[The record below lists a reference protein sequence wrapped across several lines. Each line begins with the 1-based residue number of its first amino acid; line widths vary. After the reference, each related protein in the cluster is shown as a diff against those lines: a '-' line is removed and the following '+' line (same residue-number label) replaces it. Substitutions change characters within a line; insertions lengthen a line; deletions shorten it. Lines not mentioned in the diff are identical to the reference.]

1 MATLEQRMP
10 MPLRW
15 LRGTISVINGTA
27 MAASALG
34 ILAALG
40 LIGWSVLMRYALNR
54 PVPWVDEVVGFL
66 LVAIVTLAAA
76 DVLRKGQHIG
86 VDILVGA
93 LRGHARRL
101 AALWSALMATAA
113 ALVWIVNGW
122 EVAMFN
128 RMLGIVTEG
137 HLEWPV
143 YGLMLFLPLGG
154 ALMLLTALE
163 AVWLTVLGHALPD
176 QDHAH
181 DSASQSGHAAGDDQ

>member
-1 MATLEQRMP
+1 METLEKREPQL
-10 MPLRW
+10 LRW
-15 LRGTISVINGTA
+15 LRPTISVINGAA
-27 MAASALG
+27 MAVSALG

-40 LIGWSVLMRYALNR
+40 LIGWSVLMRYALNQ

-93 LRGHARRL
+93 LRGRAHRL
-101 AALWSALMATAA
+101 ATLWSALMATAA
-113 ALVWIVNGW
+113 ALIWVVNGW

-143 YGLMLFLPLGG
+143 YWLMLFLPLGG

-163 AVWLTVLGHALPD
+163 AVLLTALGYALPD
-176 QDHAH
+176 Q
-181 DSASQSGHAAGDDQ
+181 GHGHGQIPGEDE